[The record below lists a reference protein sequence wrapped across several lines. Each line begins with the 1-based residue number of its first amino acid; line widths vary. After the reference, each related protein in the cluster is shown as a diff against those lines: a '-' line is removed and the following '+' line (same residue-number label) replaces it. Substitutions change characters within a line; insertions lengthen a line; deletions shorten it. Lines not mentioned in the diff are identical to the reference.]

1 MREVHERKTK
11 MRMHYSKEAD
21 AIYIRLKESKI
32 VDSDEVSDGVIM
44 DYDKDGNVVGIEI
57 LWVSEKADID
67 QLIIQ
72 SFDKVMVETIKVA

>member
-1 MREVHERKTK
+1 
-11 MRMHYSKEAD
+11 MRMRYSQEAD

-32 VDSDEVSDGVIM
+32 TESDEISDGIIA
-44 DYDKDGNVVGIEI
+44 DYDESGSVVGIEI

-72 SFDKVMVETIKVA
+72 AFDKVMVETSKVV